1 MIFNYFFK
9 LLGIEGRIIEVI
21 KIVLFIKEV
30 EVFVN
35 FFNYLKGNRGK

>member
-9 LLGIEGRIIEVI
+9 LLGIEGGIIEVI

-35 FFNYLKGNRGK
+35 FFNYLKGN